1 MRARRAR
8 RTVLKHNRVRM
19 VGRRRLPSI
28 GAEGAG
34 STAMAEIVSQE
45 NGKVVIK
52 VTCSCG
58 EEIQLE
64 CAYNDM
70 PGAGL
75 ASDPKAN
82 PQAQNA

>member
-8 RTVLKHNRVRM
+8 RTVLKRNRVHM
-19 VGRRRLPSI
+19 VGRRRLPAV

-34 STAMAEIVSQE
+34 STATAEIISQD

-64 CAYNDM
+64 CAYSDM
-70 PGAGL
+70 PGA
-75 ASDPKAN
+75 SQPSVN
-82 PQAQNA
+82 PQAQSA